1 LRKRAE
7 AALAGPL
14 LHGTARCDG
23 RFRHGSLSDMPDSI
37 ALAGRTCAFW
47 CARGRGGGGRSD
59 PLGV

>member
-1 LRKRAE
+1 
-7 AALAGPL
+7 
-14 LHGTARCDG
+14 
-23 RFRHGSLSDMPDSI
+23 MPDSI